1 MTKGISMELRE
12 YIEAGE
18 KIAGGRKE
26 LAAKLGLTQP
36 NNLTDAKRGARGL
49 PLVACYKLAELID
62 ARPEAVA
69 AASALVTE
77 KDEGARDYLR
87 PFVQAGKL
95 IHHLTIAAVAA
106 VPLAILTKANELA
119 WLTS

>member
-1 MTKGISMELRE
+1 MELRD

-18 KIAGGRKE
+18 RIAGSGKKLAE
-26 LAAKLGLTQP
+26 LLGVIPQ
-36 NNLTDAKRGARGL
+36 NLTNAKRSERGL

-77 KDEGARDYLR
+77 KDAGAREYLR
-87 PFVQAGKL
+87 PFVQMGRL
-95 IHHLTIAAVAA
+95 SHPMIVGIVSVAIVIVQA
-106 VPLAILTKANELA
+106 ANELA